1 MALSTITMRFNLTR
15 NLQALIW
22 NTLDYILNS
31 KRKRHIVGGIL
42 ISMSTLFAGLAVT
55 VMSIKED
62 DDE

>member
-1 MALSTITMRFNLTR
+1 MDYLDNLLT
-15 NLQALIW
+15 
-22 NTLDYILNS
+22 TLDYILNS

-42 ISMSTLFAGLAVT
+42 ISMSTLFAGLAGT

>member
-1 MALSTITMRFNLTR
+1 MDYLDNLLT
-15 NLQALIW
+15 
-22 NTLDYILNS
+22 TLDYILNS

-42 ISMSTLFAGLAVT
+42 ISMSALFAGLAVT

>member
-1 MALSTITMRFNLTR
+1 MDYLDNLLT
-15 NLQALIW
+15 
-22 NTLDYILNS
+22 TLDYILNS
-31 KRKRHIVGGIL
+31 KRKRHIVSRIL

>member
-1 MALSTITMRFNLTR
+1 MKIKYPRMDYLDNLLT
-15 NLQALIW
+15 
-22 NTLDYILNS
+22 TLDYILNS

>member
-1 MALSTITMRFNLTR
+1 MEYLDNLLT
-15 NLQALIW
+15 
-22 NTLDYILNS
+22 TLDYILNS
-31 KRKRHIVGGIL
+31 KRKRHIVGEIL

>member
-1 MALSTITMRFNLTR
+1 MEYLDNLLT
-15 NLQALIW
+15 
-22 NTLDYILNS
+22 TLDYILNS

-42 ISMSTLFAGLAVT
+42 ISMSNLFAGFAVT

>member
-1 MALSTITMRFNLTR
+1 MDYLDNLLT
-15 NLQALIW
+15 
-22 NTLDYILNS
+22 TLDYILNS
-31 KRKRHIVGGIL
+31 KRKRHIVGAIL

>member
-1 MALSTITMRFNLTR
+1 MDYLDNLLT
-15 NLQALIW
+15 
-22 NTLDYILNS
+22 TLDYILNS
-31 KRKRHIVGGIL
+31 KRKRHIVGRIL

>member
-1 MALSTITMRFNLTR
+1 MDYLDNLLT
-15 NLQALIW
+15 
-22 NTLDYILNS
+22 TLDYILNS

-42 ISMSTLFAGLAVT
+42 ISMSTLFTGLAIT

>member
-1 MALSTITMRFNLTR
+1 MDYLDNLLT
-15 NLQALIW
+15 
-22 NTLDYILNS
+22 TLDYINS

-42 ISMSTLFAGLAVT
+42 ISMSTLFAGLAIT